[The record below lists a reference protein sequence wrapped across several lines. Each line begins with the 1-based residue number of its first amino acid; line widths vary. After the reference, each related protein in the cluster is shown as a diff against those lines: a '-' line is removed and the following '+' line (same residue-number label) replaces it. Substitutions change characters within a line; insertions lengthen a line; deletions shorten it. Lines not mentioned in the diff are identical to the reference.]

1 MEVKVDKKGLVWV
14 KGAAI
19 KDAHNA
25 KELYALFDEGSKNR
39 HTASTSTYQYI
50 DLLLYINKMVSDME
64 VEQNSSQNSFAN
76 G

>member
-39 HTASTSTYQYI
+39 HTASTSKYSGTCLIQHTKEPGKCVG
-50 DLLLYINKMVSDME
+50 L
-64 VEQNSSQNSFAN
+64 
-76 G
+76 